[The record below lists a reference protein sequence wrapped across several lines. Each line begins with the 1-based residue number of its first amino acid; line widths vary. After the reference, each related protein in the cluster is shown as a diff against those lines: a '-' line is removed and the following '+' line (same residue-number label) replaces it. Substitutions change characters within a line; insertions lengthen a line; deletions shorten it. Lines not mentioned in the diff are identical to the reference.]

1 METYIDKRNKRIL
14 PNNII
19 LHDNRNIYI
28 VYEYLGQPA
37 IEIQGVKLG
46 LNNFVTGPTEKGF
59 VLGEFVILAWENSFT
74 QYRQ

>member
-1 METYIDKRNKRIL
+1 METFIDKRNKRII

-59 VLGEFVILAWENSFT
+59 MLGEFEILA
-74 QYRQ
+74 

>member
-1 METYIDKRNKRIL
+1 MKDRNGKANGNIEQVL
-14 PNNII
+14 NNI

-59 VLGEFVILAWENSFT
+59 VLGEFVILA
-74 QYRQ
+74 

>member
-1 METYIDKRNKRIL
+1 MTFSGKEQEMETYIDKRNKRIL

-19 LHDNRNIYI
+19 LHDNGNDYE

-59 VLGEFVILAWENSFT
+59 VLGEFVILA
-74 QYRQ
+74 

>member
-1 METYIDKRNKRIL
+1 METFIDKRNKRIT

-59 VLGEFVILAWENSFT
+59 MLGEFEILA
-74 QYRQ
+74 

>member
-1 METYIDKRNKRIL
+1 METFINKRNKRII

-59 VLGEFVILAWENSFT
+59 MLGEFEILA
-74 QYRQ
+74 